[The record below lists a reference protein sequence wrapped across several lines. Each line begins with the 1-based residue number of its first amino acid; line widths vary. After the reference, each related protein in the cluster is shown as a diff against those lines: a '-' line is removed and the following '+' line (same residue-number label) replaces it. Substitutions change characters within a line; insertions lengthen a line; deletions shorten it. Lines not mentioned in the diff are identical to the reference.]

1 MNKSEFLAELKKHL
15 HRLPKKELEAAV
27 ADYEEHFEHGVFKG
41 RSEEDIAKNLGSP
54 KKIASELLTEYFLE
68 HAEQNRSYPS
78 MTRAVFASLGLGFL
92 NLVFVLAPFLTIVSM
107 VISLYTVSAAFVISP
122 LAVFVT
128 IFISN
133 DNWQSIL
140 LLFFVT
146 TGLLGIGLV
155 LGTVTTYF
163 SKKFFYWFS
172 RYLKSNQ
179 RIIRGE
185 NK

>member
-1 MNKSEFLAELKKHL
+1 MNKNEFLAELRRNL
-15 HRLPKKELEAAV
+15 QRLPKEEQEAAI

-41 RSEEDIAKNLGSP
+41 RSEEDIAKSLGSP
-54 KKIASELLTEYFLE
+54 KKIARELLTEYHLE
-68 HAEQNRSYPS
+68 HAEQNRSYSS
-78 MTRAVFASLGLGFL
+78 MTRAVFASLGLGFI
-92 NLVFVLAPFLTIVSM
+92 NLVFVLAPFLTIVAI
-107 VISLYTVSAAFVISP
+107 VISFYAVSFAFVISP
-122 LAVFVT
+122 LAVFIT
-128 IFISN
+128 LFS
-133 DNWQSIL
+133 DDSWQSVL

-146 TGLLGIGLV
+146 IGLLGVGLV

-163 SKKFFYWFS
+163 SKKFFYWFT